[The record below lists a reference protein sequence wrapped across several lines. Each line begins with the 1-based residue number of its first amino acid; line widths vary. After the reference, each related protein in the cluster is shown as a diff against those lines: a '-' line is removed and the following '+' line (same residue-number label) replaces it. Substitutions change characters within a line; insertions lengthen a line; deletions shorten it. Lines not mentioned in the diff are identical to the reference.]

1 MTCRRC
7 RKKFDAVDGPSCP
20 FCGEA
25 QAASKSG
32 VMKSSTILISAG
44 ETDAVYRSVKEVPAP
59 LRRKLLKS
67 TNGLNSATI
76 LIADRKGREEI
87 ARAIQKPAIKP
98 TAPLPEAVPRGAGGR
113 AWMVDAASPVK
124 AAIAW
129 LLGAGSVATIWLVF
143 KAPVVFK
150 WLCFTFIRCSELP
163 CSTWC

>member
-76 LIADRKGREEI
+76 LIADRRGREEI
-87 ARAIQKPAIKP
+87 ARAIQNLPSSLQRRFLKPFREE
-98 TAPLPEAVPRGAGGR
+98 PEGVRGWLMR
-113 AWMVDAASPVK
+113 PPVK

-143 KAPVVFK
+143 RHPWF
-150 WLCFTFIRCSELP
+150 
-163 CSTWC
+163 